1 MGYYLKNI
9 KNKPK
14 ISSKQQS
21 SANEDFAKS
30 KIAKTHL
37 LNVKD
42 LQNESKQ
49 GNQSKKEFG
58 IETHIS
64 SYLPPGKF
72 TNQVSLLEKSEV
84 REIIQLFFTSM
95 PISV

>member
-1 MGYYLKNI
+1 
-9 KNKPK
+9 
-14 ISSKQQS
+14 
-21 SANEDFAKS
+21 
-30 KIAKTHL
+30 L

-58 IETHIS
+58 KKGVRICLVIVKKGIETHIP